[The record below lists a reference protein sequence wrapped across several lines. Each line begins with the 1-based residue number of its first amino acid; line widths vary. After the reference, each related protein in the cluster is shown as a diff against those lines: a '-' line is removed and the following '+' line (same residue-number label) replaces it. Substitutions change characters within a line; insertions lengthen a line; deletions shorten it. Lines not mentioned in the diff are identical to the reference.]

1 MQNVGGPPECDRIPL
16 APAPRPTVARDGAHP
31 PVHLRGA
38 TLLGM
43 LSRTASA
50 GFRQALVLSLL
61 LVLAA
66 CQPMAPGA
74 PDAAPAPKVDPVAE
88 ENGAVSVAPMTPA
101 PPEPPPAAA
110 AGNKKPPRKA
120 PVDWSPVTLASG
132 EAWLSCDLDYSLH
145 GDGEPL
151 LALDRESLDA
161 RLQACRDRGV
171 LRLRYRG
178 RIDTDF
184 AALVERTTLVADA
197 LGIRKRVLDLDSA
210 GGLVED
216 AIRAG
221 DFIAASR
228 WTIWVREESIC
239 HSACVFL
246 LSAGD
251 VRRIAGQV
259 GIHRL
264 IRMSSTATTRGELNA
279 ELRLV
284 HGRVRDYLERNG
296 SSVDVAD
303 LMMAVPN
310 RSLRMLSDDEL
321 LRYGLDGVNPAQDD
335 LDRLRLQRECGEDF
349 VARRD
354 AFARAFDRK
363 CREHDSELDQ
373 LNACGLALRSTFGFP
388 DAGCP
393 AESPLSEFDLAQADP
408 APEVE
413 STEVAETPQGAQFGE
428 AQGAMLQLQSIPP
441 SE

>member
-1 MQNVGGPPECDRIPL
+1 ML
-16 APAPRPTVARDGAHP
+16 PRA
-31 PVHLRGA
+31 
-38 TLLGM
+38 
-43 LSRTASA
+43 ASA
-50 GFRQALVLSLL
+50 VSRLTLTLAVL
-61 LVLAA
+61 LVCSA
-66 CQPMAPGA
+66 CQREPGGDPA
-74 PDAAPAPKVDPVAE
+74 IVSPSTVDALAE

-101 PPEPPPAAA
+101 APEPAPAAPA
-110 AGNKKPPRKA
+110 KKPPRPA
-120 PVDWSPVTLASG
+120 PADWSPIILASG
-132 EAWLSCDLDYSLH
+132 QAWLSCDLDYSQH
-145 GDGEPL
+145 GDGQPL
-151 LALDRESLDA
+151 LGLDRESVENM
-161 RLQACRDRGV
+161 LQGCADRGV

-178 RIDTDF
+178 RIATDF
-184 AALVERTTLVADA
+184 AALVERITRVADA

-251 VRRIAGQV
+251 VRRVAGQV

-264 IRMSSTATTRGELNA
+264 IRMSSTATTRAELNA

-310 RSLRMLSDDEL
+310 RSLRMLSNDEL
-321 LRYGLDGVNPAQDD
+321 LRFGLDGVNAAQDD
-335 LDRLRLQRECGEDF
+335 LDRLRLQRECGVDF

-354 AFARAFDRK
+354 AFARAFDRR
-363 CREHDSELDQ
+363 CRENGSELDQ
-373 LNACGLALRSTFGFP
+373 INACGLALRGSFGFP
-388 DAGCP
+388 DADCP
-393 AESPLSEFDLAQADP
+393 AESPLSEFDLAQAE
-408 APEVE
+408 PELQAE
-413 STEVAETPQGAQFGE
+413 SEEPTASPEGTQHGE
-428 AQGAMLQLQSIPP
+428 AQGAMTQMPP
-441 SE
+441 SPPAG

>member
-1 MQNVGGPPECDRIPL
+1 MFCC
-16 APAPRPTVARDGAHP
+16 PAST
-31 PVHLRGA
+31 
-38 TLLGM
+38 
-43 LSRTASA
+43 
-50 GFRQALVLSLL
+50 GFRRSLALALL

-66 CQPMAPGA
+66 CQRVAPGA
-74 PDAAPAPKVDPVAE
+74 TESQPAPKVETVAE
-88 ENGAVSVAPMTPA
+88 DNGAISVAPMAPA
-101 PPEPPPAAA
+101 SPEPPPAAVA
-110 AGNKKPPRKA
+110 AGKKPPRPV

-132 EAWLSCDLDYSLH
+132 EAWLSCDLDYSRH
-145 GDGEPL
+145 GDGESL
-151 LALDRESLDA
+151 LALDRESLES
-161 RLQACRDRGV
+161 LLNGCVDRGV

-184 AALVERTTLVADA
+184 AALVERVTLVADA

-264 IRMSSTATTRGELNA
+264 IRMSSTATTRAELNA

-354 AFARAFDRK
+354 AFARAFDRN
-363 CREHDSELDQ
+363 CRAHDSELDQ
-373 LNACGLALRSTFGFP
+373 LNACGLALRGNFGFP
-388 DAGCP
+388 DAECP

-408 APEVE
+408 ESAGEAAEAPK
-413 STEVAETPQGAQFGE
+413 APQGASFGE
-428 AQGAMLQLQSIPP
+428 AQGAMLQLQSTPP
-441 SE
+441 SG